1 MVALDIVRKHNSA
14 LKDLGPNLV
23 AVFVGGTSGIGETT
37 ARAFVKHT
45 LSPRVYL
52 IGRNESQA
60 SQIIEELRRLN
71 KDSQASFIKCDVSR
85 LHAVDE
91 ACKTIQS
98 KEDKINLLFMSP
110 GIMTTKGRDETDEG
124 VDKKLSLHY
133 YARMRFLVNL
143 LPQLTNAGTSNQLSR
158 TISVLSAGHEGKL
171 LVDDLPLKN
180 NYSLRNCANH
190 ATTMNSLAMEE
201 LAASHPA
208 TSFIHAYPG
217 GVNTGLLDKML
228 GRFGSNALAFLASP
242 WMVPL
247 DQSGERYLYAATSS
261 TYPSRDRK
269 ADDAVSGSD
278 GTKGSGAYL
287 LSWDGSVTGNQ
298 KILNGYRSDGTRKTV
313 WEHTLGVFESV
324 CGRKE

>member
-1 MVALDIVRKHNSA
+1 VR
-14 LKDLGPNLV
+14 
-23 AVFVGGTSGIGETT
+23 
-37 ARAFVKHT
+37 HT

-60 SQIIEELRRLN
+60 SRIIEELRQLN

-98 KEDKINLLFMSP
+98 KEDKVNLLFMSP
-110 GIMTTKGRDETDEG
+110 GIMTTKGRDGTSACWEGSSLANPSLETDEG

-171 LVDDLPLKN
+171 LLDDLPLKN
-180 NYSLRNCANH
+180 NYSLGNCANH

-228 GRFGSNALAFLASP
+228 GRLGSNALAFLARP

-247 DQSGERYLYAATSS
+247 DQSGERHLYAATSS

-269 ADDAVSGSD
+269 ADEAVSGSD

-298 KILNGYRSDGTRKTV
+298 KILNEYRSDGTRKTV

-324 CGRKE
+324 CGKKE

>member
-1 MVALDIVRKHNSA
+1 M
-14 LKDLGPNLV
+14 
-23 AVFVGGTSGIGETT
+23 
-37 ARAFVKHT
+37 KHT

-60 SQIIEELRRLN
+60 SKIIEELRQLN
-71 KDSQASFIKCDVSR
+71 NDSQASFVKCDVSR
-85 LHAVDE
+85 LHDVDE

-98 KEDKINLLFMSP
+98 KEDKVNLLFMSP
-110 GIMTTKGRDETDEG
+110 GIMTTKGRDGMSVFMEQNSLAKPSLETDEG

-158 TISVLSAGHEGKL
+158 TISVLSAGHEAKL
-171 LVDDLPLKN
+171 LLDDLPLKN
-180 NYSLRNCANH
+180 HYSLGNCANH
-190 ATTMNSLAMEE
+190 AITMNSLAMEE

-217 GVNTGLLDKML
+217 GVNTGLMDNLL
-228 GRFGSNALAFLASP
+228 GRFGSNVLFFLAKP
-242 WMVPL
+242 WVVPL
-247 DQSGERYLYAATSS
+247 DQSGERHLYAATSS
-261 TYPSRDRK
+261 TYSSRDRK
-269 ADDAVSGSD
+269 ADGAVTGAD

-298 KILNGYRSDGTRKTV
+298 KILNGYRRDGTRKTV